1 MAARTKMILCLQFW
15 HGDRDRAMRLA
26 RFIADL
32 EPSERKDVEFL
43 FVARF
48 DCDHDHETIQYVQE
62 KFEKVHW
69 ITTHTKWTGW
79 PGGCNGMAHDTLE
92 WLSVSRTIVPALLIE
107 PDCVPVDKNWLARL
121 LSESTRLFVGADKWL
136 AGAWRNS
143 GGPYGHVNGNCL
155 IRPDIVKTL
164 LPLFGPD
171 LAWDC
176 AIAPW
181 VKSHWYF
188 STLIANR
195 FQSVDAT
202 VADLHGANWYPGHLH
217 GTAELDAFRP
227 VLVHGFKDDSAFN
240 LAKAELLP

>member
-1 MAARTKMILCLQFW
+1 LSRGSTAITI
-15 HGDRDRAMRLA
+15 
-26 RFIADL
+26 
-32 EPSERKDVEFL
+32 RKRKVS
-43 FVARF
+43 A
-48 DCDHDHETIQYVQE
+48 E
-62 KFEKVHW
+62 KFEKGDLDHDAYEVDRLAGRLQRDGTRHAR
-69 ITTHTKWTGW
+69 
-79 PGGCNGMAHDTLE
+79 MAFGQPAQH
-92 WLSVSRTIVPALLIE
+92 VPALLIE
-107 PDCVPVDKNWLARL
+107 PDCVPVTKNWLVRL
-121 LSESTRLFVGADKWL
+121 QSESTRLFVGADKWL

-202 VADLHGANWYPGHLH
+202 ISDLHGANWYPGHIH
-217 GTAELDAFRP
+217 GTAELDEYRP

-240 LAKAELLP
+240 LAKAELMS